1 MENDK
6 LKQFLEKIRKREEEK
21 SVTTDIAFNKLCA
34 EKSASERF
42 AADDNAHK
50 EIPHAGKTRGGHKY
64 IHEDKS
70 RRRANVRTYLKEKGK
85 SETVITGVPVNYYNR
100 AEKRYRQIDNT
111 LEYRSGTLDGMNFSG
126 YENRYNSFK
135 ARFAESTASSDLM
148 RIEKDGYELYFKL
161 LPYDF
166 LIGKGMLYKRGHRDV
181 HAAIGQGE
189 YSSRISKIKYGNLYD
204 GIDFDYEIRSDSI
217 KENITIKSRG
227 DNYIFAFKVLAKGLD
242 ASLSE
247 DKREVRFIAS
257 VSQNDTSEGDTVF
270 TMPSAFMCDKSNN
283 KSENIIYSVEHI
295 NGDEF
300 LLRVIPDS
308 NWLKAEERT
317 FPVVIDPNIIVK
329 GDESDLVYK
338 IVKNYENY
346 SGSSSFYR
354 VENGYTQIGYFV
366 GNASEED
373 AAKLFGET
381 ELYIGFR
388 HISRIREGI
397 VNSAYIHIPIYL
409 DPDVDHV
416 DGYYEVYGITDG
428 EDWYDREVNWND
440 RPNIGGDILAL
451 AKPICTGNNYFLDLS
466 ITTAMASKYS
476 GFVIKASTLGND
488 YTGNRLNSIYIPN
501 QPSEENL
508 LMSVTYIE
516 KDHVRGNK
524 NIQHDCNQAG
534 TGSIDLFTGDLSFV
548 FDDLRLEGVQLP
560 IQIAHVYNSR
570 FYDENCASSYSCGAG
585 WRLNFIQKLDEIR
598 EPMGDVNGDP
608 DASYYEYIDG
618 SGNRHELFTRYY
630 KEVEKDGKKYKIYRN
645 YDIEQEAEGEDT
657 VDDKED
663 ADEKTEVTDGTYV
676 LDIVP
681 YGDRNYYTL
690 TDEQGN
696 VMTFSMENGLLVS
709 VKKYSGQTISISY
722 ISNESEKQIKL
733 VDDKERNVTCEFSE
747 SNLLKEISCGGKKV
761 EYEYKTIA
769 DKPRLS
775 AVIGDF
781 GRTTFEYDEDGRLCK
796 VTDPSGYIIDYK
808 LSSDQSTRYNGYKIK
823 CSNKEIAYNED
834 EEQGATESV
843 LEQLLDD
850 ISITYNAQ
858 FNAGTVNRFIGS
870 FFLSGTENMTKVENI
885 VGAAEFYLFDTNGTM
900 LSNFDNKMNQ
910 QVNYVSAKNQTVDP
924 EERWGSV
931 TTTQISAKILN
942 TAKRAIDG
950 ELSRTPINS
959 VNQIRKVNEPLV
971 QNKVLPIGGYVLTA
985 IITGNIVSGKQFDDL
1000 SSETAQNTSYMVLKV
1015 VRHLVKKSE
1024 NEQEE
1029 KEETDEQFVR
1039 VNPSVLTG
1047 SSDKLVCL
1055 PFIVDSSVVSVDF
1068 YAELNNMPY
1077 LITVACWDVMP
1088 AAQITEVVAIDK
1100 DVATITE
1107 YKGKYG
1113 TESTIDLSKRNEIT
1127 ETSEIKKITK
1137 QTTTQRIGTSK
1148 KITSVTTYDSE
1159 NSENILEQDDGISLI
1174 RSYEY
1179 DNSGNVTLEKLQS
1192 KSDVGLIMKRA
1203 YVYEKSGS
1211 DVSGNALFEETD
1223 ENGNT
1228 TRYSYQTE
1236 TGLLSRTI
1244 LPGSNQKI
1252 DYSYFGSQGLLKEV
1266 KALANSSQNVEETSN
1281 KFYYNLGYLTRVEH
1295 ESCTYDFTYDGF
1307 GRIIKVDIG
1316 GRTIIR
1322 SAYVTGGADIDGV
1335 EGATSKTATAYY
1347 RTEDGEIS
1355 TKETTDGMAYC
1366 NSIFCGQYYTAMQR
1380 SVGNQCVYVSYYNKH
1395 GELIKV
1401 RYADGSGVEDIPGPE
1416 ADYITVTDECE
1427 YASAARVL
1435 TYIIGASRYVYN
1447 YERST
1452 GELLSSTEYEND
1464 VPKIKYEVSGYDK
1477 FGRQTGVTFTLD
1489 KNDTLAYNY
1498 TYKSEYEDWL
1508 SAVTLPSGASSDTV
1522 TDDFGRLR
1530 TRKVTPSAEAGIDV
1544 AVFDSKYEYCGS
1556 KNESSCT
1563 TPLVEK
1569 ETHNNS
1575 NTEVAAYLYTY
1586 DANNNILTIKN
1597 GSGALLVS
1605 YEYDG
1610 LNRLIRENIVGG
1622 NTTVFRY
1629 DKGGNLQY
1637 KKEYTYSAA
1646 TGKTY
1651 TDLLNGT
1658 GKTIS
1663 YGYGISSN
1671 KDLLTS
1677 YNGSGTLEYDNY
1689 GNPKKWFKHSANN
1702 SSLGYTLQW
1711 GHVSNLIAITDNDAG
1726 KRYTYKYN
1734 DQGIRTV
1741 KVVNGVVHKYYL
1753 QGEQII
1759 AERYGGSLIKFY
1771 YDSTGVCGFRYYNK
1785 EKDGD
1790 NSNGTDYYYQK
1801 NIQGDILRI
1810 FDKNGNLKA
1819 EYSYDAWGKCTIKS
1833 NVSNIAAINPFRYR
1847 GYYFDSEI
1855 GLYYLNARYYD
1866 PEIGRFISPDN
1877 IAYLY
1882 PETIN
1887 GLNIYAYCLNN
1898 PVMCTDPYGTTAW
1911 WEWLLLGLGLAV
1923 IIAAAVVATVA
1934 TGGAALIAG
1943 GIAIGGAMLG
1953 LSNIVGQG
1961 LSSGWSNINIG
1972 QVGASM
1978 LLGGALGGFGL
1989 AMGGGISIG
1998 GSLALAGGGTVGV
2011 GAVSIEASV
2020 LIEVIYLFARIGKS
2034 NGYRVDHYYPND
2046 HEPIHI
2052 HIRGDDIPNPHG
2064 IRVGLDG
2071 KPLPGEPKL
2080 PRGAKKA
2087 IIKLWE
2093 KIIAALAPW
2102 RGI

>member
-295 NGDEF
+295 NVDEF

-440 RPNIGGDILAL
+440 RPNIGEDILAL
-451 AKPICTGNNYFLDLS
+451 AKPIGTGNNYFLDLS

-696 VMTFSMENGLLVS
+696 VMTFSMEDGLLVS
-709 VKKYSGQTISISY
+709 IKTFSGQTISISY
-722 ISNESEKQIKL
+722 IRNENGNKINL
-733 VDDKERNVTCEFSE
+733 IDDKERSITCEFSE

-769 DKPRLS
+769 GKPRLS
-775 AVIGDF
+775 SVIGDF
-781 GRTTFEYDEDGRLCK
+781 GRTTFEYDAYGRLCK
-796 VTDPSGYIIDYK
+796 VTDPSGYTIEYK
-808 LSSDQSTRYNGYKIK
+808 INSDQSARYNGYKVK
-823 CSNKEIAYNED
+823 CLNKEIAYNAD
-834 EEQGATESV
+834 EKQGATESATK
-843 LEQLLDD
+843 QLLDD

-858 FNAGTVNRFIGS
+858 FDSGVLDRFIGS
-870 FFLSGTENMTKVENI
+870 FFMYETENMTKVQNI
-885 VGAAEFYLFDTNGTM
+885 VGATEFYMFDTNGTM
-900 LSNFDNKMNQ
+900 LSQFDTKMNQ
-910 QVNYVSAKNQTVDP
+910 QVNYLSSKSQALEP
-924 EERWGSV
+924 EKIWKSV
-931 TTTQISAKILN
+931 TTTQISSKILN
-942 TAKRAIDG
+942 TAKRTMDG

-959 VNQIRKVNEPLV
+959 LNQIRKVSEPLA
-971 QNKVLPIGGYVLTA
+971 QNIAFPVGGYVLTA
-985 IITGNIVSGKQFDDL
+985 IITGNIVSGMHFDDL
-1000 SSETAQNTSYMVLKV
+1000 ASETAENTSYMILKV
-1015 VRHLVKKSE
+1015 VRHLLQATEDGSKD
-1024 NEQEE
+1024 
-1029 KEETDEQFVR
+1029 TDERFVR
-1039 VNPSVLTG
+1039 VNPSVLNG
-1047 SSDKLVCL
+1047 NADKLVCL
-1055 PFIVDSSVVSVDF
+1055 PFIVDSNVASVDL

-1088 AAQITEVVAIDK
+1088 AAQITEVVAVDK
-1100 DVATITE
+1100 DIATITE
-1107 YKGKYG
+1107 YKGNYG
-1113 TESTIDLSKRNEIT
+1113 TVSTIDLSKRN
-1127 ETSEIKKITK
+1127 KITK
-1137 QTTTQRIGTSK
+1137 QTTTRRIGTNK
-1148 KITSVTTYDSE
+1148 KITAVTTYESDT
-1159 NSENILEQDDGISLI
+1159 SENISKQDDGISLI

-1179 DNSGNVTLEKLQS
+1179 DNSGNVKSEKLQS

-1281 KFYYNLGYLTRVEH
+1281 KFYYNLGYLTRVKH

-1464 VPKIKYEVSGYDK
+1464 VPKIKYEVTGYDN
-1477 FGRQTGVTFTLD
+1477 FGRQTDVMFTLD
-1489 KNDTLAYNY
+1489 KSDTLAYHY
-1498 TYKSEYEDWL
+1498 VYKSEYEDL
-1508 SAVTLPSGASSDTV
+1508 ITSVTLSSKVSSDIV

-1530 TRKVTPSAEAGIDV
+1530 TRTVNLSSENDPEL
-1544 AVFDSKYEYCGS
+1544 AVFSTEYEYCNNKS
-1556 KNESSCT
+1556 NSSYT

-1569 ETHNNS
+1569 ETHKNS

-1622 NTTVFRY
+1622 DTTVFKY

-1637 KKEYTYSAA
+1637 KKVYACSAA
-1646 TGKTY
+1646 SGNTYNELLSGTSGKTK
-1651 TDLLNGT
+1651 N
-1658 GKTIS
+1658 
-1663 YGYGISSN
+1663 YGYAVSGN
-1671 KDLLTS
+1671 KDTLTS
-1677 YNGSGTLEYDNY
+1677 YNGSGMLEYDDY
-1689 GNPKKWFKHSANN
+1689 GNPKKWFKHGTDG
-1702 SSLGYTLQW
+1702 SSLGYSLSW
-1711 GHVSNLIAITDNDAG
+1711 GHVSNLTAITDDATG
-1726 KRYTYKYN
+1726 IQYTYKYN
-1734 DQGIRTV
+1734 DQGIRTE
-1741 KVVNGVVHKYYL
+1741 KVVDGVVHKYYL
-1753 QGEQII
+1753 HGEQII
-1759 AERYGGSLIKFY
+1759 AERYGNNLIKFY
-1771 YDSTGVCGFRYYNK
+1771 YDTTGVCGFNY
-1785 EKDGD
+1785 
-1790 NSNGTDYYYQK
+1790 NGTDYYYIK
-1801 NIQGDILRI
+1801 NILGDILKI
-1810 FDKNGNLKA
+1810 YDNSGILYA

-1833 NVSNIAAINPFRYR
+1833 NVSNIATINPFRYR

-1866 PEIGRFISPDN
+1866 PEIGRFISPDSIDYVESEN
-1877 IAYLY
+1877 
-1882 PETIN
+1882 IN
-1887 GLNIYAYCLNN
+1887 GLNLYVYCINN
-1898 PVMCTDPYGTTAW
+1898 PIIYVDPSGHALGFILIFAILLAGFVAGAIINGISSYNAGNRG
-1911 WEWLLLGLGLAV
+1911 LNLLGDIILGGSIGLAV
-1923 IIAAAVVATVA
+1923 
-1934 TGGAALIAG
+1934 AG
-1943 GIAIGGAMLG
+1943 
-1953 LSNIVGQG
+1953 
-1961 LSSGWSNINIG
+1961 
-1972 QVGASM
+1972 
-1978 LLGGALGGFGL
+1978 
-1989 AMGGGISIG
+1989 
-1998 GSLALAGGGTVGV
+1998 LALAVIGMGITLVAGAGFTLLGV
-2011 GAVSIEASV
+2011 TGLQIFALGAAAFDAVAFIAGPIFGFEMQPIEYEIPNKPPIPDKIQPTPSHP
-2020 LIEVIYLFARIGKS
+2020 
-2034 NGYRVDHYYPND
+2034 GYR
-2046 HEPIHI
+2046 
-2052 HIRGDDIPNPHG
+2052 R
-2064 IRVGLDG
+2064 
-2071 KPLPGEPKL
+2071 
-2080 PRGAKKA
+2080 
-2087 IIKLWE
+2087 
-2093 KIIAALAPW
+2093 
-2102 RGI
+2102 